1 MRITSVDPGRA
12 GESLWVA
19 GSRFDTSGQT
29 HDARIQNGSVKFVFA
44 KSLSVRACI
53 AATRGFPSEV
63 LHNR

>member
-1 MRITSVDPGRA
+1 M
-12 GESLWVA
+12 WVA

-53 AATRGFPSEV
+53 AANRGFPSEV